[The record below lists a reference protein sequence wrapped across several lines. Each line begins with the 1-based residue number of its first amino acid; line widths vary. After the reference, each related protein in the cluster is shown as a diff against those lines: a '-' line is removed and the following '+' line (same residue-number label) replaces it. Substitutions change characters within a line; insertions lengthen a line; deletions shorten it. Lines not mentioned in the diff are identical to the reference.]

1 MKQKADSDKRNRGKV
16 RRGRRRTE
24 AENVYFKEV
33 AGSGKFRRGFKE
45 CGVSGGGVLRIKQ
58 IKCYCNVVKKNA

>member
-1 MKQKADSDKRNRGKV
+1 M
-16 RRGRRRTE
+16 RTE

-45 CGVSGGGVLRIKQ
+45 CGVSGGVLRIKQ
-58 IKCYCNVVKKNA
+58 IKCYCNVVKKMLDKSDEM

>member
-24 AENVYFKEV
+24 TENVYFKEV

-45 CGVSGGGVLRIKQ
+45 CGVSGG
-58 IKCYCNVVKKNA
+58 YCALSR

>member
-1 MKQKADSDKRNRGKV
+1 M
-16 RRGRRRTE
+16 RTE

-45 CGVSGGGVLRIKQ
+45 CGVSGGG
-58 IKCYCNVVKKNA
+58 YCALSR